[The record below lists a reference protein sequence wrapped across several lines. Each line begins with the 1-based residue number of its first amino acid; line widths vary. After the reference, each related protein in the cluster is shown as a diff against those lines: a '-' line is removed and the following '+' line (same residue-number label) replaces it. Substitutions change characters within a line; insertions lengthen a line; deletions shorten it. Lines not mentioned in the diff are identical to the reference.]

1 MAASPKET
9 DGRQFLSLRGIG
21 VMTNV
26 RELHTERLKV
36 ALENIKGIRE
46 KNVTALDS
54 DFEIWKENVQESLNV
69 LFGKDHGR
77 TDSFGK
83 LAFWLI
89 RADCGG
95 TIHWSRIDKRI
106 FDKDLAIAE
115 DIISGALEELPR
127 N

>member
-1 MAASPKET
+1 
-9 DGRQFLSLRGIG
+9 
-21 VMTNV
+21 MTNV

-54 DFEIWKENVQESLNV
+54 EFEIWKQKVQESLTV

-77 TDSFGK
+77 TDRFRE
-83 LAFWLI
+83 LAFWLV

-95 TIHWSRIDKRI
+95 SIHWSRIDKRI
-106 FDKDLAIAE
+106 FEKDLTIAE
-115 DIISGALEELPR
+115 DILSGALEELPR